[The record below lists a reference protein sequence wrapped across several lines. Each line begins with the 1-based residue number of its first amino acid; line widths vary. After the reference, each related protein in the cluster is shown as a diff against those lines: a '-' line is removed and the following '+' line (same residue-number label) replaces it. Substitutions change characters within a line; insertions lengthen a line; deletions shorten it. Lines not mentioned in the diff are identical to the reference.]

1 MTKNQTPIEG
11 TIRSLHIG
19 DMIPDDLRGQV
30 DPNKG
35 GSSNVTGGNYLT
47 VGAGGTIQTPSG
59 QSVDP
64 DVDLN
69 KIGTHFTRTLQ
80 SELEKDVTNINLN
93 GLIVNSPILG
103 VTDAIDFENIQSIPF
118 TIDVSTLSEAKI
130 ITDATMD
137 RFTKGQQVGRF
148 VDADDADNLV
158 EITSQD
164 SQQQGVVRANG
175 GNDSVIGTQSNDSAN
190 GNSGNDTIIGAG
202 GEDLLRGGNGADLIN
217 GGQANDIID
226 GNRGEDTLIGGG
238 GDDIIRGGAG
248 HDFLYGNAGNDTLI
262 GDVGSDFLSGGEGAD
277 DFILR
282 GDFNSFEA
290 AYADRILDFNP
301 AEGDRIKI
309 ANLNGVEG
317 MEQISFAAVDVN
329 KDGVTDTAILCSC
342 GDIVGVIMSADPSQ
356 LSVNNSVFMVAAEDK
371 TLSKMI

>member
-1 MTKNQTPIEG
+1 MTKKQTPIEG

-30 DPNKG
+30 DPNKS
-35 GSSNVTGGNYLT
+35 GSSNVTGANYLT
-47 VGAGGTIQTPSG
+47 VGVGGTIQTPSG

-69 KIGTHFTRTLQ
+69 KISTHFTRTLQ
-80 SELEKDVTNINLN
+80 SELEKDVTNINVN
-93 GLIVNSPILG
+93 SLIANSPILG

-164 SQQQGVVRANG
+164 SQQQGVLRANG

-262 GDVGSDFLSGGEGAD
+262 GDIGSDFLSGGEGAD

-309 ANLNGVEG
+309 ANLKGVEG

-356 LSVNNSVFMVAAEDK
+356 ISVNNSVFMVAAEDK